1 MKRISII
8 SFFTGLLV
16 AFNAFGQEKLDRDS
30 FVIVKEFVPTL
41 SQASKIR
48 INPEIK
54 DSHNLDLKLNYEFLN
69 KKIETNFS
77 PEPIKAATLKGE
89 PLVKLTRNYLILGY
103 GNNATP
109 MAEVYF
115 NQLRSKK
122 ISYVFKAK
130 HLSSSGI
137 DNIENSGFSNNDI
150 GLEGNYY
157 TRKQTVNARLNYGYD
172 QVNFYG
178 FNSQIPG
185 LNIENTE
192 KNEDVMQFY
201 NDINVAVGIG
211 NNQRDTIGLRH
222 YSEVAFSNFTE
233 RYGASENHFILKE
246 NISLLNKNDVYI
258 FDWALDYNKYRF
270 EQPESGLDSNTEN
283 SILYL
288 KPGIELKGAKW
299 KLTGKLHVAAD
310 FNRETRLNLYPHA
323 EFRYNLIKSIL
334 VPYVG
339 ITGDL
344 KRNTFTAFAKENP
357 FINPLIPLK
366 NTDERLSLYAGL
378 GGNLSKN
385 TSFELSVSNTKFEDM
400 PLYVKDTTS
409 REMRTF
415 TLIYDDVELTKLTA
429 EIIYEPLKRWNLA
442 LKGDYFMYETQNELE
457 AWHKPDYRVSALMG
471 YNLGDKILLKLMV
484 YMIGKQKAKLYEK
497 PEAETLKGTSDINLD
512 FEYRYSK
519 KIGVFLHFNN
529 LASVR
534 YEKWQDYPTQRL
546 NIIGG
551 FKFSF

>member
-1 MKRISII
+1 MKSSNISALLI
-8 SFFTGLLV
+8 SLLL
-16 AFNAFGQEKLDRDS
+16 AFNAVGQEKLDRDS

-54 DSHNLDLKLNYEFLN
+54 DSHHLDLNLNYEFLN
-69 KKIETNFS
+69 KKIEANFS
-77 PEPIKAATLKGE
+77 PEPIQAATLKGE
-89 PLVKLTRNYLILGY
+89 PLVRLTRNYLILGY

-109 MAEVYF
+109 MAELYF

-172 QVNFYG
+172 QVHYYG

-185 LNIENTE
+185 LDIENTE

-211 NNQRDTIGLRH
+211 NNQRDTVGLRH
-222 YSEVAFSNFTE
+222 YSEMSFSNFTE
-233 RYGASENHFILKE
+233 RFGASENRFILKE
-246 NISLLNKNDVYI
+246 DISLLNKNDVYI

-270 EQPESGLDSNTEN
+270 EQAESGLDSNNEN
-283 SILYL
+283 TILYL

-299 KLTGKLHVAAD
+299 NLTGKLHVAAD
-310 FNRETRLNLYPHA
+310 FNRETRLNIYPHA

-344 KRNTFTAFAKENP
+344 RRNTFTSFAKENP
-357 FINPLIPLK
+357 FINPLIQLK

-385 TSFELSVSNTKFEDM
+385 TSFELSVSNTTFEDM
-400 PLYVKDTTS
+400 ALYVKDTTS
-409 REMRTF
+409 RDMRTF
-415 TLIYDDVELTKLTA
+415 TLIYDDIELTRLTA

-442 LKGDYFMYETQNELE
+442 LKGDYFIYETQNELE
-457 AWHKPDYRVSALMG
+457 AWHKPDYRISALMG
-471 YNLGDKILLKLMV
+471 YNLGDKIILKLMV
-484 YMIGKQKAKLYEK
+484 YVIGNQKAKLYEK
-497 PEAETLKGTSDINLD
+497 SEAETLKGTGDINLD

-519 KIGVFLHFNN
+519 KVGVFLHFNN
-529 LASVR
+529 LASAR

-546 NIIGG
+546 NLIGG